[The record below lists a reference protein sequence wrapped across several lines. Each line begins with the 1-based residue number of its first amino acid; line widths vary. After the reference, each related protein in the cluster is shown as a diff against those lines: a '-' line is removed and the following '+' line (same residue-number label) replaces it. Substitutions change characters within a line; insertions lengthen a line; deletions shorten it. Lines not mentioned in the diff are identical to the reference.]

1 METTVPVGD
10 PRAVKR
16 YSGLLAVDV
25 VKSSWWTS
33 KMMGTG
39 FESRKPVM
47 VLNDLVNNA
56 GDNITYDLCAQLKQ
70 EPIYGDAKAEGKEE
84 ALSMYTDNININL
97 VRCPVSAGGRM
108 SQQRTL
114 HDLRNVARARSSDW
128 WARYIDEVMFCYASG
143 ARGVNPDFI
152 VNSAFAGFAGNAF
165 SAPDTAHQAYSGAAT
180 SKASLVAGD
189 IMSLVAVDR
198 VKARAMTM
206 GGGSANETSMVPVK
220 VGESD
225 DTYVMVVHPWN
236 EFSLRQ
242 SANAGQWADLQK
254 ALITHSGVNTPL
266 FKGGLGY
273 YNGVLLQSHRNVIRF
288 SDYGAGSN
296 VAASR
301 NLFLGSQALC
311 VAFGGGST
319 GFRMQWWEGKADG
332 DNQTIIHTRCIFGVK
347 KTNFNLQGTPTDFG
361 VIAVDAACANPG

>member
-16 YSGLLAVDV
+16 YSGLLAVDT

-114 HDLRNVARARSSDW
+114 HDIRNVARARSSDW
-128 WARYIDEVMFCYASG
+128 WSRYIDEVLFCYASG
-143 ARGVNPDFI
+143 SRGVTADFI
-152 VNSAFAGFAGNAF
+152 VSTGFTGFAGNAF
-165 SAPDTAHQAYSGAAT
+165 VNPDAGHLTYAGAAT

-189 IMSLVAVDR
+189 RLSLTTIDR
-198 VKARAMTM
+198 VKARATTM
-206 GGGSANETSMVPVK
+206 GGGVTNETSMVPVK
-220 VGESD
+220 IGDSD
-225 DTYVMVVHPWN
+225 ETFVFATHPWS
-236 EFSLRQ
+236 EYDLRQ
-242 SANAGQWADLQK
+242 NANAGQWSDLQK

-273 YNGVLLQSHRNVIRF
+273 YNGVLLQAHRNVIRY
-288 SDYGAGSN
+288 SDYGAGAN

-319 GFRMQWWEGKADG
+319 GFRMQWWEGKTDG
-332 DNQTIIHTRCIFGVK
+332 DNQTIIHTRCIFGAK
-347 KTNFNLQGTPTDFG
+347 KTNFTINGTPTDFG
-361 VIAVDAACANPG
+361 VISVDSACANPG